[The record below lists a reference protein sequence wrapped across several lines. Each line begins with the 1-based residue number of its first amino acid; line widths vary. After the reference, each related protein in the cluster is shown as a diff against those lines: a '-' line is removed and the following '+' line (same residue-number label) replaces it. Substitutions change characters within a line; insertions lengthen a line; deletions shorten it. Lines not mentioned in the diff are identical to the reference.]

1 MFLSSVIHAIRR
13 YIQSRS
19 TERAL
24 SQLDDRML
32 ADIGLTRSR
41 IKSAVADVVR

>member
-1 MFLSSVIHAIRR
+1 MIHAIRAYFLAR
-13 YIQSRS
+13 R

-32 ADIGLTRSR
+32 SDIGLTRSD
-41 IKSAVADVVR
+41 IKAVSLDASR